1 MSKLNKLEIL
11 RHSTAHVLAAAVQKL
26 YSKTK
31 FGMGPFIE
39 NGFYYD
45 FDFSPSLSPENLPK
59 IEKEM
64 KRIIKSENLKKKN

>member
-1 MSKLNKLEIL
+1 MSKTNKIEIL

-26 YSKTK
+26 YPQVK

-45 FDFSPSLSPENLPK
+45 FDLPRSLTPE
-59 IEKEM
+59 
-64 KRIIKSENLKKKN
+64 